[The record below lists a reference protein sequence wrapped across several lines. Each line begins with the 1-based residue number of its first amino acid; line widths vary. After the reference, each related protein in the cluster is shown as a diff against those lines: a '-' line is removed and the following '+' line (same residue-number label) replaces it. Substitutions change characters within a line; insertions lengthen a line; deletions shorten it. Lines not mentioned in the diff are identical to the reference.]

1 MHFYTICMGFYHDAM
16 TPMPGW
22 RACRPPADP
31 EEDHRARPIVLE
43 NHMEACYEGRRIVL
57 IPECELRVLL
67 PRMLC
72 QREELRAQAA
82 FVKTQLDQEQMMGSV
97 PHTTGE
103 CFIRRRADQ
112 LEHLVCIGEKEAR
125 LSQAIGHTFEH
136 LLVLNP
142 LAVINGP
149 YL

>member
-1 MHFYTICMGFYHDAM
+1 M
-16 TPMPGW
+16 
-22 RACRPPADP
+22 DP
-31 EEDHRARPIVLE
+31 EEDHRALPIVLE

-57 IPECELRVLL
+57 IPECELHVLL

-82 FVKTQLDQEQMMGSV
+82 FVKTQLDQEQMMGWV
-97 PHTTGE
+97 PHNTGE
-103 CFIRRRADQ
+103 CFVRRRADQ
-112 LEHLVCIGEKEAR
+112 LEHLVPIGEKEAR
-125 LSQAIGHTFEH
+125 LSQAIGHTFQR

-149 YL
+149 YP